1 MKNNENLRVIV
12 YVSELTSD
20 VAIIDKTLK
29 DIITSANRFNEEHKI
44 YGALFY
50 HNQRFLQLIE
60 GEHDKLSLLMDKLY
74 ADTRHTNLKVV
85 VDAPIGVRT
94 YEDWTLDLFNLNEN
108 QKIDFDHII
117 TIKKMFDAQCKM
129 DGWLF
134 VQTIK
139 DYINLT

>member
-1 MKNNENLRVIV
+1 MIKPENLRVIV

-20 VAIIDKTLK
+20 VKVIDQTLK
-29 DIITSANRFNEEHKI
+29 TIINGANKFNEEHKI

-85 VDAPIGVRT
+85 VDTSINVRT
-94 YEDWTLDLFNLNEN
+94 YEDWTLDLFNLDGN
-108 QKIDFDHII
+108 QNIDFDHII
-117 TIKKMFDAQCKM
+117 TIKKMFDSQCKM

-139 DYINLT
+139 DYINLK